1 MTETASTPNVAR
13 RPVRSL
19 ALVLAVACAVAGS
32 ALPGTAG
39 AQDIQTLMNR
49 LNRLE
54 TEVDT
59 LNRQVYRGGGG
70 PVPLTGQ
77 SSGAAAGD
85 LASGLAADFEV
96 RLTRLE
102 RELQL
107 LTGKYEETVFG
118 ISQARERLDAMQ
130 SDIDYRLSEIE
141 SRLSGGDAGAPS
153 PAGSAGRADAPAGGD
168 AGPPARSSDTGTR
181 TASAGGSLPT
191 GSAQEKYD
199 HAFGLLRDADYPKAE
214 AALQQFIAEHPD
226 HALASNARYWLAET
240 YYVRQKYREAAVAF
254 AEGYQM
260 NPKGSK
266 APDNLLKLGMSLAAM
281 NQRDDA
287 CLTFDQLAK
296 EFPDA
301 SAIIKRRADQERER
315 LGCG

>member
-1 MTETASTPNVAR
+1 MTETASNPNAAR
-13 RPVRSL
+13 RTARGL
-19 ALVLAVACAVAGS
+19 ALVLAAACAMAGA
-32 ALPGTAG
+32 ALPGAAG
-39 AQDIQTLMNR
+39 AQDLQTLMNR

-54 TEVDT
+54 TDVDT

-70 PVPLTGQ
+70 GPAPLTGQ
-77 SSGAAAGD
+77 ASGPAAGG
-85 LASGLAADFEV
+85 LPPGLAADFEV

-107 LTGKYEETVFG
+107 LTGKYEETAFG
-118 ISQARERLDAMQ
+118 VSQARERLDTLQ
-130 SDIDYRLSEIE
+130 SDIDYRFSEIE
-141 SRLSGGDAGAPS
+141 SRLSGGDAGAGPS
-153 PAGSAGRADAPAGGD
+153 ATPSAAPSTAPSTAPSAAPSAGRADAP
-168 AGPPARSSDTGTR
+168 
-181 TASAGGSLPT
+181 AGGSLPT
-191 GSAQEKYD
+191 GSAQETYD
-199 HAFGLLRDADYPKAE
+199 HAFGLLRDADYPQAE
-214 AALQQFIAEHPD
+214 AALQRFIADHPD
-226 HALASNARYWLAET
+226 HALAANARYWLAET
-240 YYVRQKYREAAVAF
+240 YYVRQKYRDAAVAF
-254 AEGYQM
+254 AEGYQL

-287 CLTFDQLAK
+287 CLTFDQLAQ